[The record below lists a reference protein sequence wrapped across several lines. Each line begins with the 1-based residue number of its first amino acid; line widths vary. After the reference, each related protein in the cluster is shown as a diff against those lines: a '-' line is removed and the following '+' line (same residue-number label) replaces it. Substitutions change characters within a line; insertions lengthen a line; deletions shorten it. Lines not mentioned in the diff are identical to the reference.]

1 MTMGAFEIA
10 MIVLMAVAVLGTI
23 YIDRNRK

>member
-10 MIVLMAVAVLGTI
+10 MIVLMVVAVLGTI